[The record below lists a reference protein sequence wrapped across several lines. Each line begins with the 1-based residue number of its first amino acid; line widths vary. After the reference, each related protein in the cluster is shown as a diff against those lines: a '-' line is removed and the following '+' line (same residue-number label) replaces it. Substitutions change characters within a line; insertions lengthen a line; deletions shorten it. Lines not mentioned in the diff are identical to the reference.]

1 MAKMDEKRPG
11 IPIWR
16 RIVLPASLVL
26 NLFFIGL
33 IGGHMLRFHI
43 NNARLGAPL
52 GGPLLA
58 RALANAEAS
67 LSAPDAAAFASVI
80 HHDAPRYAKSAREL
94 FEARNALQRQV
105 TAEHY
110 NQKATMQAL
119 EAWQVSWNH
128 FVDDFGKTL
137 VEALGQVSPAGRRRL
152 VAERRQAEIR
162 LRAP

>member
-1 MAKMDEKRPG
+1 MDEKRPG
-11 IPIWR
+11 IPVWWR
-16 RIVLPASLVL
+16 IALPASLVL
-26 NLFFIGL
+26 NLFFMGL
-33 IGGHMLRFHI
+33 IGGHMLRSNI
-43 NNARLGAPL
+43 NSAS

-80 HHDAPRYAKSAREL
+80 HRDAARYAKSAREL
-94 FEARNALQRQV
+94 FEARSTLQRQV

-110 NQKATMQAL
+110 NQKATMLAL
-119 EAWQVSWNH
+119 EAWQASWNR

-137 VEALGQVSPAGRRRL
+137 VEALGQVSPEGRRRL

-162 LRAP
+162 LRVP